1 MEKTVGLRRR
11 ECKHNDDARED
22 LYLARGEQ
30 ADPDGSVTPGLKGAG
45 ALIFGCFVRAGGK
58 ENAERLKS

>member
-1 MEKTVGLRRR
+1 MHWSSCAGMSFVCDGSAEGGLRDR
-11 ECKHNDDARED
+11 
-22 LYLARGEQ
+22 
-30 ADPDGSVTPGLKGAG
+30 DGAGAAVTPGLKGAV

>member
-1 MEKTVGLRRR
+1 MSFVCDGSAEGGLRDR
-11 ECKHNDDARED
+11 
-22 LYLARGEQ
+22 
-30 ADPDGSVTPGLKGAG
+30 DGAGAAVTPGWKEAG